1 MKRVVFLPILVV
13 GFALVLGVAGCKQPP
28 KGVTQ
33 IPAAKSRPVPGAVE
47 RQGPITQPPTT
58 SGPQVGPGTKLKP
71 DESTTAVKLPETPG
85 GFPQPP
91 IDDLIEGMV
100 PDTNYFKAQTVHFE
114 FDSSL
119 IRTPEYGRIH
129 AVGDELKA
137 KPENRLL
144 IDGHCD
150 ERGTEEYNRA
160 LGERRALAV
169 REALIKYGIGPERMS
184 TRSWGEDRPADPAHN
199 EDAWAKNRRAEFILL
214 LPKK

>member
-1 MKRVVFLPILVV
+1 MKRAVFLPIFVV
-13 GFALVLGVAGCKQPP
+13 GLALTLGVTGCKQPP
-28 KGVTQ
+28 KGVTN
-33 IPAAKSRPVPGAVE
+33 IPSAKSRPVPGGVD
-47 RQGPITQPPTT
+47 RQGPITTPPSTG
-58 SGPQVGPGTKLKP
+58 GPSIGGGTPVKP
-71 DESTTAVKLPETPG
+71 DDSTTAIKLPAGAE
-85 GFPQPP
+85 GFPQPS
-91 IDDLIEGMV
+91 IDELIDGMV
-100 PDTNYFKAQTVHFE
+100 PETNYFKAQTVYFE

-119 IRTPEYGRIH
+119 IRTSEYGRIH
-129 AVGDELKA
+129 AVGDDLKA

-184 TRSWGEDRPADPAHN
+184 TRSWGEDRPALLGQG
-199 EDAWAKNRRAEFILL
+199 EDIWAKNRRGEFILL